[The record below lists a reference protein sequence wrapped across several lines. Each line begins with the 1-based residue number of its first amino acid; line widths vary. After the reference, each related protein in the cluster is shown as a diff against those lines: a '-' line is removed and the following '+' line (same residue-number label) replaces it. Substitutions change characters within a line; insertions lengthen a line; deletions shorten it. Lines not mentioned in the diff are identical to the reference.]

1 MNKIKTKEELKQELE
16 QWKTMLSREVYSYLE
31 ALIKLDNY
39 ILNNNPTAPIRMGKM
54 FEIDSFKNLPV
65 PNTALM
71 LFNRILSKNTITP
84 TIREN
89 LLNLDIYRDISTYNI
104 YWHLQSIFSSYQ
116 HNNIILE
123 DNRNQIDGIKL
134 NIQIDNNI
142 IPIFSYFYYSM
153 NNNRHNQEKTESIG
167 KILLLKTE
175 ELSKEERE
183 NNIQTK
189 EEFLNI
195 LLSNNN
201 GKENNL
207 IRAKKEEIDFLKSK
221 IELTDTDKELIKI
234 KNDYYQYILE
244 SLKLSDST
252 YEEKTSYQQT
262 TKLLLKSYPEV
273 KVRASIDKI

>member
-1 MNKIKTKEELKQELE
+1 MNKIRTKEELKQELE
-16 QWKTMLSREVYSYLE
+16 QWKTILSRDICSYLE
-31 ALIKLDNY
+31 TLIKLDDY
-39 ILNNNPTAPIRMGKM
+39 ILNNNATA
-54 FEIDSFKNLPV
+54 
-65 PNTALM
+65 
-71 LFNRILSKNTITP
+71 P

-104 YWHLQSIFSSYQ
+104 YWQLQNIFSSYQ

-153 NNNRHNQEKTESIG
+153 NNNRHNQEKIDSIG
-167 KILLLKTE
+167 KLLLLKTE

-207 IRAKKEEIDFLKSK
+207 IRAKKEEIDSLKSK

>member
-1 MNKIKTKEELKQELE
+1 MNKIRTKEELKQELE

-39 ILNNNPTAPIRMGKM
+39 ILNNNPTAPIRMGKI

-71 LFNRILSKNTITP
+71 LFDRILNKNAITP

-104 YWHLQSIFSSYQ
+104 YWQLQNIFSSYQ
-116 HNNIILE
+116 HNNIVLE

-134 NIQIDNNI
+134 NIQIDNNR

-153 NNNRHNQEKTESIG
+153 KDNRHNQEKTESIG

-195 LLSNNN
+195 LLNDNN

-207 IRAKKEEIDFLKSK
+207 IRAKKEEIDSLKSK

-234 KNDYYQYILE
+234 KNEYYQYILE

>member
-116 HNNIILE
+116 HNNIVLE

>member
-1 MNKIKTKEELKQELE
+1 MKKIKTKEELKQELE

-39 ILNNNPTAPIRMGKM
+39 ILNNNPTEPIRMGKM
-54 FEIDSFKNLPV
+54 FEIDSFKSLPV
-65 PNTALM
+65 PNKALM
-71 LFNRILSKNTITP
+71 LFNRILNKNTITP

-134 NIQIDNNI
+134 NIQIDNNR

-189 EEFLNI
+189 EEFLNV

-234 KNDYYQYILE
+234 KNEYYQYILE

>member
-71 LFNRILSKNTITP
+71 LFNRILNKNTITP

>member
-1 MNKIKTKEELKQELE
+1 MNKIRTKEELKQELE

-39 ILNNNPTAPIRMGKM
+39 ILNNNPTAPIRMGKI

-71 LFNRILSKNTITP
+71 LFNRILNKNTITP

-183 NNIQTK
+183 KNIQTK

-195 LLSNNN
+195 LLNDNN

-207 IRAKKEEIDFLKSK
+207 IRTKKEEIDSLKSK

-234 KNDYYQYILE
+234 KNEYYQYILE

>member
-71 LFNRILSKNTITP
+71 LFNRILNKNTITP

-104 YWHLQSIFSSYQ
+104 YWHLQNIFSSYQ

-234 KNDYYQYILE
+234 KNEYYQYILE

>member
-1 MNKIKTKEELKQELE
+1 MKKIKTNEELKQDLI
-16 QWKTMLSREVYSYLE
+16 QWKKILSTDIYSYLDS
-31 ALIKLDNY
+31 LVKLDSY
-39 ILNNNPTAPIRMGKM
+39 IINH
-54 FEIDSFKNLPV
+54 
-65 PNTALM
+65 
-71 LFNRILSKNTITP
+71 NTIEND
-84 TIREN
+84 IREN
-89 LLNLDIYRDISTYNI
+89 LLGLDVYREISIYNI

-116 HNNIILE
+116 HNNIVLE

-134 NIQIDNNI
+134 NIQIDNNR

-153 NNNRHNQEKTESIG
+153 KDNRQNQEKIDSIG
-167 KILLLKTE
+167 KLLLLKTE

-183 NNIQTK
+183 NNIQTR
-189 EEFLNI
+189 EEFLDI

-207 IRAKKEEIDFLKSK
+207 IRTKKEEINYLKSK
-221 IELTDTDKELIKI
+221 IELTESDKELIKI

-244 SLKLSDST
+244 SLKISEST